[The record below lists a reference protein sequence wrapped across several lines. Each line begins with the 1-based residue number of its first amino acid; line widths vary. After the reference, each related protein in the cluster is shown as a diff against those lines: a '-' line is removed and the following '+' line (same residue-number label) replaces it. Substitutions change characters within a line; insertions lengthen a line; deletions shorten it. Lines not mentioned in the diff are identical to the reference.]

1 MNQPSLH
8 LKKKNTVVKILGMFL
23 INKVIRKAN
32 ENLLNSM
39 MNNNYNYDDILIQ
52 ETSKNVFFP
61 RHIKQRKKLMKFNI
75 NDESQQRNIELI
87 FVCLL
92 KFPGFIKYIKFN
104 ELNKEDIRKI
114 SCYIKHEFYRK
125 GSYIFRMNDKADKFY
140 GVIRGNVSMRENS
153 FVDLT
158 RKFALETVNANISR
172 NDNKAQYSLYDSND
186 DSFSLENFMS
196 SDGEI
201 PIRKKAMNDNELN
214 SFIDDLE
221 KEKITANEGMCFGEW
236 GIMYN
241 IPRTA
246 SAYCTEDTD
255 VFYLDK
261 EYFDSVLGLKLFKA
275 DMKKL
280 NFILS
285 KFPILKSEYKFR
297 HLLTKITPVFYDKD
311 QIVYTQFDKAEIL
324 YLVYQGECGIANFSD
339 AKSKED
345 IELLKNKA
353 KILSKMTIG
362 GIAGLECCKKDA
374 YYDNT
379 LIVASNFTVL
389 LKINMKFICE
399 KCKGFRDFL
408 IPLYEEQKRI
418 NNDSEKKRAIDIT
431 KKKKETKT
439 IVYKGFR
446 PFEQKYLERTFSTV
460 KERIKSAKESKILH
474 ARLPFKENNIV
485 INSNRLYHYYN
496 SSIVDNKRK
505 MNINLLKHIRKG
517 NNKQNK
523 ERKKYKILLSDSI
536 SPTKSNVFHRYIN
549 SASTDHRTVTSNSK
563 TTNKNNKHNFSS
575 VLSSTETNFYVDS
588 EIMKYRKRSFY
599 NTGKFNL
606 PLMSEYK

>member
-52 ETSKNVFFP
+52 ETSKSIYIQ

-75 NDESQQRNIELI
+75 NDESQQRNVELI
-87 FVCLL
+87 FICLL
-92 KFPGFIKYIKFN
+92 KFSGFIKYIKYN
-104 ELNKEDIRKI
+104 VLNKEDIRKI
-114 SCYIKHEFYRK
+114 ASYIKHEFYKK
-125 GSYIFRMNDKADKFY
+125 GSYIFRMNDRADKFY
-140 GVIRGNVSMRENS
+140 GVIRGNVSIRENS
-153 FVDLT
+153 FIDLT
-158 RKFALETVNANISR
+158 RKFALETVNSNMGR
-172 NDNKAQYSLYDSND
+172 NDNKSIYSRDE
-186 DSFSLENFMS
+186 DSFSFDNFMS
-196 SDGEI
+196 YDEETI
-201 PIRKKAMNDNELN
+201 KRKTTMNDEEL
-214 SFIDDLE
+214 IDNLE
-221 KEKITANEGMCFGEW
+221 NEKITANEGMCFGEW

-255 VFYLDK
+255 VFYLEK
-261 EYFDSVLGLKLFKA
+261 EYFDNVIGLKLFKS
-275 DMKKL
+275 DMTKL
-280 NFILS
+280 NFILT
-285 KFPILKSEYKFR
+285 KFPILKTEYKFR

-324 YLVYQGECGIANFSD
+324 YLVYQGECGIAKFPE

-353 KILSKMTIG
+353 KYISKMTIG
-362 GIAGLECCKKDA
+362 GIAGLECCNKDSF
-374 YYDNT
+374 YDNT

-408 IPLYEEQKRI
+408 KPLYEEQKRI
-418 NNDSEKKRAIDIT
+418 NTDSENKRTIDIT
-431 KKKKETKT
+431 KKKKETKQIT
-439 IVYKGFR
+439 YKGFR
-446 PFEQKYLERTFSTV
+446 HFEQKYLEKTFSVV
-460 KERIKSAKESKILH
+460 KERIKSAKENEKLHSKFS
-474 ARLPFKENNIV
+474 FKGNNIV
-485 INSNRLYHYYN
+485 INSKRLYSNYN

-517 NNKQNK
+517 NSQLKQNRK
-523 ERKKYKILLSDSI
+523 NKKYKILLSDSI
-536 SPTKSNVFHRYIN
+536 SPTKQNVFHRYIN
-549 SASTDHRTVTSNSK
+549 SASTDHHRTVTSNSK
-563 TTNKNNKHNFSS
+563 TTNKNHKIS
-575 VLSSTETNFYVDS
+575 LSMLESNYYIDTE
-588 EIMKYRKRSFY
+588 ILKYQKYSFY
-599 NTGKFNL
+599 NTGKFNF
-606 PLMSEYK
+606 PLISEYK